1 MQKNWNL
8 TPINPINPTPI
19 NPPLTTINHYWGYT
33 NSVNLEFD
41 QDKRDKTL
49 QERGLDFARA
59 AEVFA
64 SIHFTGQDTRVEYAE
79 DRFITVGWL
88 NTRLIVLVW
97 TPRGEV
103 RRIVSMR
110 KANDREKTLY
120 ASYLE

>member
-1 MQKNWNL
+1 M
-8 TPINPINPTPI
+8 
-19 NPPLTTINHYWGYT
+19 
-33 NSVNLEFD
+33 NLEFD

-88 NTRLIVLVW
+88 DTWLIVLVW

-103 RRIVSMR
+103 RRIISMR